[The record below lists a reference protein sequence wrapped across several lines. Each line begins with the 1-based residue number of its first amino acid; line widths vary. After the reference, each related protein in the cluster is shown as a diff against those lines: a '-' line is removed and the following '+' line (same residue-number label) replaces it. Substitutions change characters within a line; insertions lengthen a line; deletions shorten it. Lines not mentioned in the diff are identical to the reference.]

1 MLGKKGF
8 LAPPTPPVQ
17 GPRTKD
23 GRAPTIAVNRADK
36 NMCDEID
43 AIYRLQVQDGYELAS
58 DHASDG
64 GARRKGKIR

>member
-8 LAPPTPPVQ
+8 LAPAVQ
-17 GPRTKD
+17 GPKTKD
-23 GRAPTIAVNRADK
+23 GRAPTVVVNRADLS
-36 NMCDEID
+36 EEVD
-43 AIYRLQVQDGYELAS
+43 ATYRLQLQDGYELAS